1 MFNINQPPSMK
12 ALIIEGKSIN
22 YEQIIRDHIDLQN
35 RDRMIEIYF
44 KF

>member
-1 MFNINQPPSMK
+1 MK

-22 YEQIIRDHIDLQN
+22 YEQIIRNNLNLQS
-35 RDRMIEIYF
+35 RDRMIEIYI